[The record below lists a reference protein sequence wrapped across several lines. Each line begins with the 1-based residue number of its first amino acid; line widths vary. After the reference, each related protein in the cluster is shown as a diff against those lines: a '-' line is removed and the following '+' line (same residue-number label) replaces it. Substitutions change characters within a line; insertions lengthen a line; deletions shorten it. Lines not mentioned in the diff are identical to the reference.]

1 MIGKTISHYKILEK
15 LGEGGMGVVYK
26 AHDTKLER
34 TVAIK
39 FLSSGHAVTEHDKT
53 RFIHE
58 ARAASALEHSNICV
72 IYEIDETPDGQMFLV
87 MPCYEGIP
95 LNKTIEEKPLAVNEA
110 IDIAIQIADGLQA
123 AHEKGI
129 VHRDVKSSNI
139 FISSK
144 GQVKVMDFG
153 LARSAGMTQ
162 VTKTGTTVGT
172 VPYMSP
178 EQAQGE
184 KVDHRTDIWSLG
196 VILYEMIAGRL
207 PFKSEYSEAVVYS
220 ILNEEPEPLTSLRSN
235 VPMELEHIVN
245 KALAKDRDERYR
257 HTDEL
262 ATDLLRVK
270 KLLESG
276 ATKQIPVQTKLRS
289 QRRTVRRILFPALF
303 IAVGFAVALFLFYPS
318 EAIPFTERDWI
329 IIADFE
335 NKTGDAIFDQSL
347 NTALT
352 VSIQQSRYVN
362 VFSQVRIQQTLQR
375 MQRDNVVTLD
385 AELAREIAL
394 REGIKVLV
402 IPTISRIGSNYS
414 LTATI
419 IEPATQMPLMSK
431 TSQAKDEGEVL
442 KALDNLAKQIRRSL
456 GESLLSIAN
465 QHAELPAATT
475 SSLEALKIYTEGKRL
490 GGRDKAARYDLLNQA
505 VTIDP
510 DFALAHAELGMAYY
524 IDGMRQRGDEHF
536 NKALS
541 LMDRLTLRERLWIRA
556 VVEDWRGNRDEA
568 IDNYK
573 TYLTQYP
580 DDHQGWFRIG
590 YTYMITNRYEY
601 GAEAFQKVIGIDP
614 YEASAYIN
622 IASCYNGMGINDEA
636 LTNYQKGFELYPDM
650 IKGVYVNNEYGFLL
664 ARMGEIDKARETF
677 ELMFTDEMQKARGL
691 RSIALLNMYQGK
703 YSIAIDYLREAVV
716 LNKTFDT
723 KLSEFRNHLYL
734 VSLYNAKNMINE
746 REQELGEVGRIISE
760 LYLGPFWLSVAGK
773 AYVRMGRIEKANQL
787 LQTIEERLGDY
798 LAASGVSQNIRADQ
812 ASYHMLRGEIL
823 LEKEDYKGAIE
834 SLEIAYNLTGRNLEP
849 LARGY
854 YVTGNPDKA
863 IEKYLDIIADMQLG
877 AEYQEDWIRAHYMLG
892 QTFEQIA
899 DIENAVLYYKQ
910 FLDIWKDGDEDLID
924 LIDVKERLINL
935 DITIGGYTYNNGTW
949 P

>member
-1 MIGKTISHYKILEK
+1 MVGHTISHYKILEK

-26 AHDTKLER
+26 AHDTKLDR
-34 TVAIK
+34 DVAIK
-39 FLSSGHAVTEHDKT
+39 FLSASHAATEQDKT

-58 ARAASALEHSNICV
+58 ARAASALEHSNICT
-72 IYEIDETPDGQMFLV
+72 IYEIDETPESQMFLV
-87 MPCYEGIP
+87 MPAYEGIP
-95 LNKTIEEKPLAVNEA
+95 LNKKIEEKLLAVNEA

-129 VHRDVKSSNI
+129 VHRDIKSSNI
-139 FISSK
+139 FITSK

>member
-568 IDNYK
+568 IDNYR
-573 TYLTQYP
+573 TYLTQFP
-580 DDHQGWFRIG
+580 DDLQGWFRIG
-590 YTYMITNRYEY
+590 YTYMITDRYESA
-601 GAEAFQKVIGIDP
+601 AEAFQKVTGIDP

-622 IASCYNGMGINDEA
+622 IASCYNGMGKNDEA
-636 LTNYQKGFELYPDM
+636 LTNYRKGFELYPEL

-664 ARMGEIDKARETF
+664 ARMGEIDEARETF
-677 ELMFTDEMQKARGL
+677 ELMFPDERQKARGL

-734 VSLYNAKNMINE
+734 ASVYNAKRMINE
-746 REQELGEVGRIISE
+746 REKALNEVGRIISE
-760 LYLGPFWLSVAGK
+760 LYLGPGWLSLAGK
-773 AYVRMGRIEKANQL
+773 TYVRMGRIDEANQL
-787 LQTIEERLGDY
+787 LQTIEDRLGDY
-798 LAASGVSQNIRADQ
+798 LAASGVSHSIRDDQ
-812 ASYHMLRGEIL
+812 ASYHVLRGEIL
-823 LEKEDYKGAIE
+823 LVKEDYKGAIE
-834 SLEIAYNLTGRNLEP
+834 SFEIAHNLTGRNLEP

-854 YVTGNPDKA
+854 YIAGNPDKA
-863 IEKYLDIIADMQLG
+863 IEKYLGLIGDMQLG
-877 AEYQEDWIRAHYMLG
+877 SEYQGYWIRAHYMLG
-892 QTFEQIA
+892 RIFEQIG
-899 DIENAVLYYKQ
+899 DIENAVFYYKQ
-910 FLDIWKDGDEDLID
+910 FLDIWKNGDEDLLD
-924 LIDVKERLINL
+924 VIDVKARLKYL
-935 DITIGGYTYNNGTW
+935 DNTI
-949 P
+949 